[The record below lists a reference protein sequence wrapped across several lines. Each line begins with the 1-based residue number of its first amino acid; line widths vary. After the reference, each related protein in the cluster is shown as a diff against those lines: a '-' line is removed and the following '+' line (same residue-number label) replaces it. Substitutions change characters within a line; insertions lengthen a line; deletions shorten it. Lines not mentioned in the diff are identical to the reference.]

1 MHDWKELIR
10 QRLQPLRLNASA
22 EADLTEELAQ
32 HLEDQY
38 REALSAGADEAEA
51 YRKAIAELNDVEALR
66 AQERRHVQ
74 RRDSVPAGDTR
85 RRNPFADLW
94 RDLRY
99 AVRTMRRSPLFVT
112 VVVLT
117 LGLGI
122 GANTTVFTIIN
133 TFLLNPLP
141 VADASGLAAVGLAE
155 AGATAKSAPLLPMS
169 YADWKDY
176 DSRNAAFRSFAG
188 YTSVRPVTWQETGAP
203 QQMFCEFVTSAYFST
218 LGLNPAAGRFFAPE
232 EDGRPGANPVAV
244 MNYGTWQVHFGGARD
259 VVGRTFRLN
268 HIAFTVI
275 GVAPPKFIGVNAIFG
290 PDFWVPASMAEQ
302 LLPNELTGALTDRN
316 KAVFLGLG
324 RLNPAVSRAQ
334 AQANLTTIAA
344 DLAREFPATDEGHT
358 AKAMGVRDV
367 VFGSA
372 MGGTMPIVYGSVVLL
387 IVVGI
392 VLLIACS
399 NVANLLLAR
408 SAARQQE
415 MAVRLAMG
423 ASRPRLVRQ
432 LLTES
437 VLLGLVAGAVGVAM
451 GYAGL
456 KLLFGT
462 LPSAATFASPKM
474 DGSVLAFAIGI
485 SLATGFIFGAIPAF
499 RASREGVAENLKEAR
514 SMGGSRKRVTMA
526 NVLLVGQVAL
536 SFLLLVTAALFLR
549 SIGRAYQI
557 DPGFQTAHLAIVTTT
572 PGQAGYNKAQ
582 TKAFYKDV
590 RQRIERLPGVAS
602 VSWSSNLPL
611 WSRSMPG
618 LEVEGRAQR
627 SRSEKLRTIVSTVDL
642 KYFDT
647 AGVAIERGRAFTES
661 DGEASLP
668 VAIVNEKIER
678 DFWPGGS
685 ALGKRIQL
693 PGETRM
699 RLVVGVARNAVYTN
713 WSEPAQLCVYV
724 PLEQKYSDAM
734 TLYLRS
740 SGDPGQVL
748 TAAQREIHAA
758 GPPVLITARTGREI
772 VDGGLFSARAGVV
785 LLSAFGLLALALA
798 CIGLY
803 GILAYTVN
811 ERKREIGLRM
821 ALGANQGTVLRLVL
835 KQGMT
840 LVFMGVAI
848 GMAASVAVGRVLSR
862 MLYGVGAGDP
872 ASVASAAAVLLAV
885 ALVAC
890 YLPARRA
897 SRVDPLVAL
906 R

>member
-10 QRLQPLRLNASA
+10 ERLQPLRLNASA

-38 REALSAGADEAEA
+38 REALSGGADEDEA
-51 YRKAIAELNDVEALR
+51 YSKAIAELKDVEALR
-66 AQERRHVQ
+66 VQERRHVQ
-74 RRDSVPAGDTR
+74 RRDAVPVGDSR
-85 RRNPFADLW
+85 RGNPIADLG

-99 AVRTMRRSPLFVT
+99 AVRTMRRSPLFVI

-122 GANTTVFTIIN
+122 GANTTVFTVIN

-141 VADASGLAAVGLAE
+141 VADASGLVAVGLAE
-155 AGATAKSAPLLPMS
+155 AGNASKSAALLPMS

-176 DSRNAAFRSFAG
+176 ESRNAVFRSFAA
-188 YTSVRPVTWQETGAP
+188 YTSVRPVTWQENGAP
-203 QQMFCEFVTSAYFST
+203 QQMFCELTTSAYFST
-218 LGLNPAAGRFFAPE
+218 LGLHPAAGRFFVSE
-232 EDGRPGANPVAV
+232 EDGPAGAHPVAV
-244 MNYGTWQVHFGGARD
+244 MNYGTWQLRFGGARD
-259 VVGRTFRLN
+259 VVGRTLRLN

-290 PDFWVPASMAEQ
+290 PDFWIPASMAEQ
-302 LLPNELTGALTDRN
+302 LLPNELPGALTDRN
-316 KAVFLGLG
+316 KAVFLGMG
-324 RLNPAVSRAQ
+324 RLKSAVSRTQ

-344 DLAREFPATDEGHT
+344 DLAREYPATDEGHT
-358 AKAMGVRDV
+358 AKALGVRDV
-367 VFGSA
+367 VFGNA
-372 MGGTMPIVYGSVVLL
+372 MGGTTPILYGSVVLL

-423 ASRPRLVRQ
+423 ANRPRLVRQ

-456 KLLFGT
+456 KLLFGM
-462 LPSAATFASPKM
+462 LPGAATFASPKM
-474 DGSVLAFAIGI
+474 DGAVLAFAIGI

-514 SMGGSRKRVTMA
+514 TMGGSRKRVTMA

-549 SIGRAYQI
+549 SIGRAYQM
-557 DPGFQTAHLAIVTTT
+557 DPGFQTAHLAVVTTS

-618 LEVEGRAQR
+618 LEVEGRQQR
-627 SRSEKLRTIVSTVDL
+627 SRSEQLRTIVSTVDL

-647 AGVAIERGRAFTES
+647 AGVTMERGRAFTES
-661 DGEASLP
+661 DGETSLP

-685 ALGKRIQL
+685 AVGKRIQL
-693 PGETRM
+693 PGETQM
-699 RLVVGVARNAVYTN
+699 RQVVGVARNAVYTN

-758 GPPVLITARTGREI
+758 APAILTTVRTGRQI

-785 LLSAFGLLALALA
+785 LLSAFGLLALGLA

-811 ERKREIGLRM
+811 QRKREIGLRM
-821 ALGANQGTVLRLVL
+821 ALGADQRTVLRLVL

-840 LVFMGVAI
+840 LVFTGVAI
-848 GMAASVAVGRVLSR
+848 GLAASLAVGRVLSR
-862 MLYGVGAGDP
+862 MLYGVGAGDT
-872 ASVASAAAVLLAV
+872 ASVAGAAAVLLGV